1 MARAAKQLRVEASP
15 AAAGEP
21 WTYVVEQPA
30 RVVVYEDVA
39 RKHMLTLR
47 WWNGTNWQRKT
58 LGKKLTRDARGE
70 PDKEL
75 VAFAIGE
82 GMKHSLLLAGQM
94 PQLAT
99 SPAPAIAPVTIA
111 QAWDILTDAETG
123 KYRTD
128 TAHRREIKAALEYA
142 ELVWGK
148 ARPWATIGEDEWLR
162 LMRRRLEGLVK
173 RGHNG
178 IRRTE
183 ITVSRLDTV
192 ARVLRAKKRIP
203 IDAARP
209 PENWRRIVHDDWREL
224 TGSHK
229 DYVPAR
235 PRHTHEEMLKILE
248 AALSPETDPRFRLLF
263 ILGAEYRLGQAVRSW
278 RSDLDVDAGT
288 FTIHGAGKKKGETI
302 DLTAQQLRIAQ
313 EALAGILSPL
323 ETRRAAGELQ
333 DYPLF
338 PAGHV
343 RTAKAGGW
351 ELGHLDEPLRS
362 ASREWVHKQFRAA
375 EDRAQVK
382 HVDFRGAYGV
392 RRVALDAALNKDLAG
407 EQISERGLMASGG
420 WSDPKVPHTIY
431 AEAENRAGREEA
443 KRVRARIRKEE
454 DADD

>member
-1 MARAAKQLRVEASP
+1 MARPAKQLRVDVAPEESK
-15 AAAGEP
+15 P
-21 WTYVVEQPA
+21 WAYIVEQPT
-30 RVVVYEDVA
+30 RLVVYEDAA

-47 WWNGTNWQRKT
+47 WWTGTNWQRKT
-58 LGKKLTRDARGE
+58 LGKKLTRTPKGE
-70 PDKEL
+70 PDKDL
-75 VAFAIGE
+75 VAWAISE
-82 GMKHSLLLAGQM
+82 GMKQALLLAGQM
-94 PQLAT
+94 PHLAT
-99 SPAPAIAPVTIA
+99 SPAPVAKPVAIGE
-111 QAWDILTDAETG
+111 AWAIITDAETG

-128 TAHRREIKAALEYA
+128 TLHRREIKAALEYA

-148 ARPWATIGEDEWLR
+148 ERPWSTIGEDEWLR
-162 LMRRRLEGLVK
+162 LMRRRLEGFVK

-183 ITVSRLDTV
+183 ITVSRIDTV

-209 PENWRRIVHDDWREL
+209 PEDWRLTIHNDWREL

-229 DYVPAR
+229 AYVPAR
-235 PRHTHEEMLKILE
+235 PRHTLEEMRKLLE
-248 AALSPETDPRFRLLF
+248 AALSDDTDPRFRLLF
-263 ILGAEYRLGQAVRSW
+263 VLGAEYRLGQVVRSW

-288 FTIHGAGKKKGETI
+288 FTVHGAGKKKGETI
-302 DLTAQQLRIAQ
+302 DLTPSSCSHRDRGARGRAQ
-313 EALAGILSPL
+313 AL
-323 ETRRAAGELQ
+323 EDRRVAGELA

-351 ELGHLDEPLRS
+351 ELGKLDEPLRS
-362 ASREWVHKQFRAA
+362 ASREWVHKQFRLV
-375 EDRAQVK
+375 EDRAAVK
-382 HVDFRGAYGV
+382 HVDFRGAYGI
-392 RRVALDAALNKDLAG
+392 RRVALDAALDKAIAG

-443 KRVRARIRKEE
+443 KRVRARIRGEE
-454 DADD
+454 GADD